1 MVALLRPEWLCCPD
15 HTPASSRRVVLLGIG
30 VSLYDSEGRVHRQP
44 QSRAVFPFVFKS
56 IHYPNEIFT
65 ARRGSPLL
73 IGIVNFD
80 DNKITL
86 GGLRAYLPIMR
97 RCRRIVFI
105 ASFSERRN
113 QIINGL
119 HTMPAMIKRVLED
132 NAALQQLAMTI
143 KDNKNLLLM
152 GRGYQY
158 ATCLEGALKIS
169 YMHSEGVLRSPG
181 PLALTRAPQGSSPA
195 SLSTARSRSSTK
207 TCPSSSS
214 RRPALRHAALGV
226 PAPPAH
232 ASSPRPSAR
241 HAKEAG
247 QEYASLSEEKEAC
260 IGLFCRFDIISS
272 YLRPYKRRSQAA
284 KNKMEYEAAR
294 RLYEDGSVRYG
305 SSINFSILSGSPAFP
320 AIKIESESKS
330 EGFATDNGHGPR
342 RIEHLPPDIL
352 PALSTP
358 KVEEPA
364 GPVKLVTAWKH
375 ERQAEPWRAR
385 CGGDSRAMAHI
396 YGMGKE
402 IWCARGFLV
411 GTGDLGRRTLAA
423 KVFPDVQIPLIFS
436 YVATDT
442 IYAFFVLATAEERD

>member
-169 YMHSEGVLRSPG
+169 YMHSEGILAGELKHG
-181 PLALTRAPQGSSPA
+181 PLALIDEN
-195 SLSTARSRSSTK
+195 
-207 TCPSSSS
+207 
-214 RRPALRHAALGV
+214 
-226 PAPPAH
+226 
-232 ASSPRPSAR
+232 
-241 HAKEAG
+241 EAG

-364 GPVKLVTAWKH
+364 GPVKLVTVPAAEWKK
-375 ERQAEPWRAR
+375 R
-385 CGGDSRAMAHI
+385 S
-396 YGMGKE
+396 
-402 IWCARGFLV
+402 CA
-411 GTGDLGRRTLAA
+411 T
-423 KVFPDVQIPLIFS
+423 
-436 YVATDT
+436 
-442 IYAFFVLATAEERD
+442 